1 MNYGRKQVIKF
12 FQYGFEFFL
21 IKGYID
27 ILNEYDFIFTFLNIF
42 IFFIVI
48 PIVIYFIVKN
58 LSERNNKE

>member
-12 FQYGFEFFL
+12 FQYGFEIFL